1 MKLKYFNISLLT
13 IALLAMTS
21 CAKEFTNPNAADG
34 SQLIQSADGLTALT
48 VGLRREFSIGAT
60 SALYNAVSANGLT
73 TRELYVINT
82 GNGEL
87 AALENGRGT
96 VGATNAFVRNIWT
109 SCNIVKANAQL
120 IIDNAKNVREPG
132 TTEMLTAYG
141 HMYKALAIGTMAQFW
156 EQVTTEVVSA
166 GEFLGGKRPAFKPRA
181 AALQEAVDLLNAAVP
196 IVDAVQPSTFFN
208 TKVGTDVRIRNTV
221 YALLARYNLMLGK
234 YAEALA
240 AANKVTDL
248 AAAAQQSTFRFDAQ
262 NQNPVFRVSL
272 VTNNVYNG
280 LPNFGLP
287 AALAPDATDGRIAY
301 FLGNNTAPVRVQGY
315 FKSDADAIP
324 LYLPGEILLIRAEC
338 LARTNDLTGAVAAL
352 DAVRTKAA
360 DPFGIT
366 ARLPAY
372 SGEQTQG
379 AILTEIYRQ
388 RCMELYMTGLKLED
402 SRRFGRPGP
411 ENAGAAAERTRNW
424 YPYPQVERD
433 NNPNTPADPQI

>member
-1 MKLKYFNISLLT
+1 MRFTHKI
-13 IALLAMTS
+13 IALWGAMLVFAACS
-21 CAKEFTNPNAADG
+21 KEFTNPNAADG
-34 SQLIQSADGLTALT
+34 GQLVQSADGLTALT
-48 VGLRREFSIGAT
+48 VGLRREFSVGAT

-96 VGATNAFVRNIWT
+96 VGATNAFVRNIWS
-109 SCNIVKANAQL
+109 SCNTVKANAQL
-120 IIDNAKNVREPG
+120 LIDNARNIREPG

-156 EQVTTEVVSA
+156 EQVTTEVVTA
-166 GEFLGGKRPAFKPRA
+166 GDFLGGKRAAFKPRA

-196 IVDAVQPSTFFN
+196 IVDAVQPSLYFR
-208 TKVGTDVRIRNTV
+208 TKVGTDVNIRNTV

-234 YAEALA
+234 HAEALA
-240 AANKVTDL
+240 AANKITDQVT
-248 AAAAQQSTFRFDAQ
+248 AAQQSRFRYDAQ
-262 NQNPVFRVSL
+262 NQNPIFRVSL

-287 AALAPDATDGRIAY
+287 AALAPDATDGRIAF

-315 FKSDADAIP
+315 FTSDADAIP
-324 LYLPGEILLIRAEC
+324 IYLPGEIQLIRAEC
-338 LARTNDLTGAVAAL
+338 LARTNDLAGAETAIN
-352 DAVRTKAA
+352 AVRTKAA

-372 SGEQTQG
+372 SGEKTQ
-379 AILTEIYRQ
+379 AALLTEIYRQ
-388 RCMELYMTGLKLED
+388 RCIELYMSGLKLED

-433 NNPNTPADPQI
+433 NNTNTPADPQI